1 MQIQIKRQLK
11 IELDQADIT
20 AAVKSFLAAA
30 GHNISD
36 DDLAKINYVKSPQTG
51 LRAELS
57 ISDEVV
63 ADEPVAP
70 ADMGARISNLEASVQ
85 AIDGK
90 VTSVAAA
97 QVGTTENPAVED
109 AAIADLEAQPTATA
123 VPEESAPADEP
134 GAVEPS
140 TVEDVAAVAEEAV
153 EAAVDRA
160 FTPAADEE
168 EEEVVPQGIPT
179 SLFK

>member
-1 MQIQIKRQLK
+1 MQVQIKRQLK

-20 AAVKSFLAAA
+20 TAVGNFLAAN
-30 GHNISD
+30 GYQISD
-36 DDLAKINYVKSPQTG
+36 EDLARINFVKSPKDG
-51 LRAELS
+51 LRAELN
-57 ISDEVV
+57 INEATEV
-63 ADEPVAP
+63 ADEPVEQP
-70 ADMGARISNLEASVQ
+70 HI
-85 AIDGK
+85 
-90 VTSVAAA
+90 
-97 QVGTTENPAVED
+97 GTTENPAVED

-123 VPEESAPADEP
+123 VPEESVPADDP
-134 GAVEPS
+134 GAVEPF
-140 TVEDVAAVAEEAV
+140 TVEDVAPVAEEAV

>member
-1 MQIQIKRQLK
+1 MQVQIKRQLK

-20 AAVKSFLAAA
+20 SAVGNFLAAN
-30 GHNISD
+30 GYQISD
-36 DDLAKINYVKSPQTG
+36 EDLARINFVKSPKDG
-51 LRAELS
+51 LRAELN
-57 ISDEVV
+57 INEATEV
-63 ADEPVAP
+63 ADEPVEQP
-70 ADMGARISNLEASVQ
+70 H
-85 AIDGK
+85 
-90 VTSVAAA
+90 
-97 QVGTTENPAVED
+97 VGTTENPAVED

>member
-1 MQIQIKRQLK
+1 MQVQIKRQLK
-11 IELDQADIT
+11 IEIDQADIT
-20 AAVKSFLAAA
+20 TAVGNFLAAN
-30 GHNISD
+30 GYQISD
-36 DDLAKINYVKSPQTG
+36 EDLARINFVKSPKDG
-51 LRAELS
+51 LRAELN
-57 ISDEVV
+57 INEATEV
-63 ADEPVAP
+63 ADEPVEQP
-70 ADMGARISNLEASVQ
+70 HI
-85 AIDGK
+85 
-90 VTSVAAA
+90 
-97 QVGTTENPAVED
+97 GTTENPAVED

-123 VPEESAPADEP
+123 VPEESVPADDP

-140 TVEDVAAVAEEAV
+140 TVEDVAPVAEEAV

>member
-1 MQIQIKRQLK
+1 MQVQIKRQLK

-20 AAVKSFLAAA
+20 TAVGNFLAAN
-30 GHNISD
+30 GYQISD
-36 DDLAKINYVKSPQTG
+36 EDLARINFVKSPKDG
-51 LRAELS
+51 LRAELN
-57 ISDEVV
+57 INEATEV
-63 ADEPVAP
+63 ADEPVEQP
-70 ADMGARISNLEASVQ
+70 
-85 AIDGK
+85 
-90 VTSVAAA
+90 

-123 VPEESAPADEP
+123 VPEESAPADDP

>member
-1 MQIQIKRQLK
+1 MQVQIKRQLK

-20 AAVKSFLAAA
+20 TAVGNFLAAN
-30 GHNISD
+30 GYQISD
-36 DDLAKINYVKSPQTG
+36 EDLARINFVKSPKDG
-51 LRAELS
+51 LRAELN
-57 ISDEVV
+57 INEATEV
-63 ADEPVAP
+63 ADEPVEQP
-70 ADMGARISNLEASVQ
+70 H
-85 AIDGK
+85 
-90 VTSVAAA
+90 
-97 QVGTTENPAVED
+97 VGTTENPAVED

-123 VPEESAPADEP
+123 VPEESATADEP

>member
-1 MQIQIKRQLK
+1 MQVQIKRQLK

-20 AAVKSFLAAA
+20 TAVGNFLAAN
-30 GHNISD
+30 GYQISD
-36 DDLAKINYVKSPQTG
+36 EDLARINFVKSPKDG
-51 LRAELS
+51 LRAELN
-57 ISDEVV
+57 INEATEV
-63 ADEPVAP
+63 ADEPVEQP
-70 ADMGARISNLEASVQ
+70 H
-85 AIDGK
+85 
-90 VTSVAAA
+90 
-97 QVGTTENPAVED
+97 VGTTENPAVED

-123 VPEESAPADEP
+123 VPEESAPADDP

-140 TVEDVAAVAEEAV
+140 TVEDVAPVVEEAV

>member
-1 MQIQIKRQLK
+1 MQVQIKRQLK

-20 AAVKSFLAAA
+20 SAVGNFLAAN
-30 GHNISD
+30 GYQISD
-36 DDLAKINYVKSPQTG
+36 EDLARINFVKSPKDG
-51 LRAELS
+51 LRAELN
-57 ISDEVV
+57 INEATEV
-63 ADEPVAP
+63 ADEPVEQP
-70 ADMGARISNLEASVQ
+70 
-85 AIDGK
+85 
-90 VTSVAAA
+90 
-97 QVGTTENPAVED
+97 QVGTTENPAVE
-109 AAIADLEAQPTATA
+109 EAQPTATA

-134 GAVEPS
+134 GQVEPS
-140 TVEDVAAVAEEAV
+140 TVEDVAPVAEEAV

>member
-1 MQIQIKRQLK
+1 MQVQIKRQLK

-20 AAVKSFLAAA
+20 TAVGNFLAAN
-30 GHNISD
+30 GYQISD
-36 DDLAKINYVKSPQTG
+36 EDLARINFVKSPKDG
-51 LRAELS
+51 LRAELN
-57 ISDEVV
+57 INEATEV
-63 ADEPVAP
+63 ADEPVEQP
-70 ADMGARISNLEASVQ
+70 
-85 AIDGK
+85 
-90 VTSVAAA
+90 

-109 AAIADLEAQPTATA
+109 AATA
-123 VPEESAPADEP
+123 VPEESVPADDP

-140 TVEDVAAVAEEAV
+140 TVEDVAPVAEEAV

>member
-1 MQIQIKRQLK
+1 MQVQIKRQLK

-20 AAVKSFLAAA
+20 TAVGNFLAAN
-30 GHNISD
+30 GYQISD
-36 DDLAKINYVKSPQTG
+36 EDLARINFVKSPKDG
-51 LRAELS
+51 LRAELN
-57 ISDEVV
+57 INEATEV
-63 ADEPVAP
+63 ADEPVEQP
-70 ADMGARISNLEASVQ
+70 H
-85 AIDGK
+85 
-90 VTSVAAA
+90 
-97 QVGTTENPAVED
+97 VGSTENPAVED
-109 AAIADLEAQPTATA
+109 AAIADLETQPTATA

-140 TVEDVAAVAEEAV
+140 TVEDVAPVAEEAV

>member
-1 MQIQIKRQLK
+1 MQVQIKRQLK

-20 AAVKSFLAAA
+20 TAVGNFLAAN
-30 GHNISD
+30 GYQISD
-36 DDLAKINYVKSPQTG
+36 EDLTRINFVKSPKDG
-51 LRAELS
+51 LRAELN
-57 ISDEVV
+57 INEATEV
-63 ADEPVAP
+63 ADEPVEQP
-70 ADMGARISNLEASVQ
+70 
-85 AIDGK
+85 
-90 VTSVAAA
+90 
-97 QVGTTENPAVED
+97 QVGSTENPAVE
-109 AAIADLEAQPTATA
+109 ETQPVPTT

-140 TVEDVAAVAEEAV
+140 TVEDVAPDAEEAV

>member
-1 MQIQIKRQLK
+1 MQVQIKRQLK

-20 AAVKSFLAAA
+20 SAVGNFLAAN
-30 GHNISD
+30 GYQISD
-36 DDLAKINYVKSPQTG
+36 EDLARINFVKSPKDG
-51 LRAELS
+51 LRAELN
-57 ISDEVV
+57 INEATEV
-63 ADEPVAP
+63 ADEPVEQP
-70 ADMGARISNLEASVQ
+70 H
-85 AIDGK
+85 
-90 VTSVAAA
+90 
-97 QVGTTENPAVED
+97 VGTTENPAVED

-123 VPEESAPADEP
+123 VPEESAPADDP
-134 GAVEPS
+134 GQVEPS
-140 TVEDVAAVAEEAV
+140 TVEDVAPVAEEAV

>member
-1 MQIQIKRQLK
+1 MQVQIKRQLK

-20 AAVKSFLAAA
+20 TAVGNFLAAN
-30 GHNISD
+30 GYQISD
-36 DDLAKINYVKSPQTG
+36 EDLARINFVKSPKDG
-51 LRAELS
+51 LRAELN
-57 ISDEVV
+57 INEATEV
-63 ADEPVAP
+63 ADEPVEQP
-70 ADMGARISNLEASVQ
+70 H
-85 AIDGK
+85 
-90 VTSVAAA
+90 
-97 QVGTTENPAVED
+97 VGTTENPAVED

-123 VPEESAPADEP
+123 VPEESAPADDP

-140 TVEDVAAVAEEAV
+140 TVEDVAPVAEEAV

-168 EEEVVPQGIPT
+168 EEEVVPKGIPT

>member
-1 MQIQIKRQLK
+1 MQVQIKRQLK

-20 AAVKSFLAAA
+20 SAVGNFLAAN
-30 GHNISD
+30 GYQISD
-36 DDLAKINYVKSPQTG
+36 EDLARINFVKSPKDG
-51 LRAELS
+51 LRAELN
-57 ISDEVV
+57 INEATEV
-63 ADEPVAP
+63 ADEPVEQP
-70 ADMGARISNLEASVQ
+70 H
-85 AIDGK
+85 
-90 VTSVAAA
+90 
-97 QVGTTENPAVED
+97 VGTTENPAVED

-123 VPEESAPADEP
+123 VPEESAPADDP

-140 TVEDVAAVAEEAV
+140 TVEDVAPVAEEAV

>member
-1 MQIQIKRQLK
+1 MQVQIKRQLK

-63 ADEPVAP
+63 ADEPAAP

-85 AIDGK
+85 VIDGK

-97 QVGTTENPAVED
+97 QVGTTENPAVE
-109 AAIADLEAQPTATA
+109 ETQPVPTA
-123 VPEESAPADEP
+123 VPEESAP
-134 GAVEPS
+134 AVEPS

-168 EEEVVPQGIPT
+168 EEEVVPKGIPT

>member
-1 MQIQIKRQLK
+1 MQVQIKRQLK

-20 AAVKSFLAAA
+20 TAVGNFLAAN
-30 GHNISD
+30 GYQISD
-36 DDLAKINYVKSPQTG
+36 EDLARINFVKSPKDG
-51 LRAELS
+51 LRAELN
-57 ISDEVV
+57 INEATEV
-63 ADEPVAP
+63 ADEPVEQP
-70 ADMGARISNLEASVQ
+70 
-85 AIDGK
+85 
-90 VTSVAAA
+90 

-140 TVEDVAAVAEEAV
+140 TVEDVAPVADEAVAD
-153 EAAVDRA
+153 AVDRA

-168 EEEVVPQGIPT
+168 EEEAVVPQGIPT

>member
-1 MQIQIKRQLK
+1 MQVQIKRQLK

-20 AAVKSFLAAA
+20 TAVGNFLAAN
-30 GHNISD
+30 GYQISD
-36 DDLAKINYVKSPQTG
+36 EDLARINFVKSPKDG
-51 LRAELS
+51 LRAELN
-57 ISDEVV
+57 INEATEV
-63 ADEPVAP
+63 ADEPVEQP
-70 ADMGARISNLEASVQ
+70 H
-85 AIDGK
+85 
-90 VTSVAAA
+90 
-97 QVGTTENPAVED
+97 VGTTENPAVED

-123 VPEESAPADEP
+123 VPEESTPADEP

-140 TVEDVAAVAEEAV
+140 TVEDVAV

>member
-1 MQIQIKRQLK
+1 MQVQIKRQLK

-20 AAVKSFLAAA
+20 TAVGNFLAAN
-30 GHNISD
+30 GYQISD
-36 DDLAKINYVKSPQTG
+36 EDLARINFVKSPKDG
-51 LRAELS
+51 LRAELN
-57 ISDEVV
+57 INEATEV
-63 ADEPVAP
+63 ADEPVEQP
-70 ADMGARISNLEASVQ
+70 H
-85 AIDGK
+85 
-90 VTSVAAA
+90 
-97 QVGTTENPAVED
+97 VGTTENPAVED

-123 VPEESAPADEP
+123 VPEESAPADDP

>member
-1 MQIQIKRQLK
+1 MQVQIKRQLK

-20 AAVKSFLAAA
+20 TAVGNFLAAN
-30 GHNISD
+30 GYQISD
-36 DDLAKINYVKSPQTG
+36 EDLARINFVKSPKDG
-51 LRAELS
+51 LRAELN
-57 ISDEVV
+57 INEATEV
-63 ADEPVAP
+63 ADEPVEQP
-70 ADMGARISNLEASVQ
+70 HI
-85 AIDGK
+85 
-90 VTSVAAA
+90 
-97 QVGTTENPAVED
+97 GTTENPAVED

-140 TVEDVAAVAEEAV
+140 TVEDVAPVAEEAV

>member
-1 MQIQIKRQLK
+1 MQVQIKRQLK

-20 AAVKSFLAAA
+20 SAVGNFLAAN
-30 GHNISD
+30 GYQISD
-36 DDLAKINYVKSPQTG
+36 EDLARINFVKSPKDG
-51 LRAELS
+51 LRAELN
-57 ISDEVV
+57 INEATEV
-63 ADEPVAP
+63 ADEPVEQP
-70 ADMGARISNLEASVQ
+70 
-85 AIDGK
+85 
-90 VTSVAAA
+90 
-97 QVGTTENPAVED
+97 QVGTTENPAVE
-109 AAIADLEAQPTATA
+109 ETQPVPTA

-140 TVEDVAAVAEEAV
+140 TVEDVAPVADEAV

>member
-1 MQIQIKRQLK
+1 MQVQIKRQLK
-11 IELDQADIT
+11 IVLDQADIT

-70 ADMGARISNLEASVQ
+70 ADMGARISNLEVSVQ

-109 AAIADLEAQPTATA
+109 AATA

-140 TVEDVAAVAEEAV
+140 TVEDVAPVAEEAV

>member
-1 MQIQIKRQLK
+1 MQVQIKRQLK

-20 AAVKSFLAAA
+20 TAVGNFLAAN
-30 GHNISD
+30 GYQISD
-36 DDLAKINYVKSPQTG
+36 EDLARINFVKSPKDG
-51 LRAELS
+51 LRAELN
-57 ISDEVV
+57 INEATEV
-63 ADEPVAP
+63 ADEPVEQP
-70 ADMGARISNLEASVQ
+70 H
-85 AIDGK
+85 
-90 VTSVAAA
+90 
-97 QVGTTENPAVED
+97 VGTTENPAVED

-123 VPEESAPADEP
+123 VPEESVPADDP

>member
-1 MQIQIKRQLK
+1 MQVQIKRQLK

-70 ADMGARISNLEASVQ
+70 ADMGARISNLEVSVQ
-85 AIDGK
+85 VIDGK

-109 AAIADLEAQPTATA
+109 AAIA

>member
-1 MQIQIKRQLK
+1 MQVQIKKQLK
-11 IELDQADIT
+11 IELDEADIIE
-20 AAVKSFLAAA
+20 AVGAFLQA
-30 GHNISD
+30 NDVKVST
-36 DDLAKINYVKSPQTG
+36 DDLAKITFVKSPKDG
-51 LRAELS
+51 LRAELN
-57 ISDEVV
+57 INEATEV
-63 ADEPVAP
+63 ADEPVEQP
-70 ADMGARISNLEASVQ
+70 
-85 AIDGK
+85 
-90 VTSVAAA
+90 

-123 VPEESAPADEP
+123 VPEESAPADDP

>member
-1 MQIQIKRQLK
+1 MQVQIKRQLK

-20 AAVKSFLAAA
+20 TAVGNFLAAN
-30 GHNISD
+30 GYQISD
-36 DDLAKINYVKSPQTG
+36 EDLARINFVKSPKDG
-51 LRAELS
+51 LRAELN
-57 ISDEVV
+57 INEATEV
-63 ADEPVAP
+63 ADEPVEQP
-70 ADMGARISNLEASVQ
+70 H
-85 AIDGK
+85 
-90 VTSVAAA
+90 
-97 QVGTTENPAVED
+97 VGTTENPAVED

>member
-1 MQIQIKRQLK
+1 MQVQIKRQLK

-36 DDLAKINYVKSPQTG
+36 DDLAKISYVKSPQTG

-63 ADEPVAP
+63 ADEPAAP

-85 AIDGK
+85 VIDGK

-97 QVGTTENPAVED
+97 QVGTTENPAVE
-109 AAIADLEAQPTATA
+109 ETQPVPTA
-123 VPEESAPADEP
+123 VPEESATADEP

>member
-1 MQIQIKRQLK
+1 MQVQIKRQLK

-20 AAVKSFLAAA
+20 TAVGNFLAAN
-30 GHNISD
+30 GYQISD
-36 DDLAKINYVKSPQTG
+36 EDLARINFVKSPKDG
-51 LRAELS
+51 LRAELN
-57 ISDEVV
+57 INEATEV
-63 ADEPVAP
+63 ADEPVEQP
-70 ADMGARISNLEASVQ
+70 H
-85 AIDGK
+85 
-90 VTSVAAA
+90 
-97 QVGTTENPAVED
+97 VGTTENPAVED

-123 VPEESAPADEP
+123 VPEESAPADDP

-160 FTPAADEE
+160 FTTAADEE

>member
-1 MQIQIKRQLK
+1 MQVQIKRQLK

-20 AAVKSFLAAA
+20 SAVGNFLAAN
-30 GHNISD
+30 GYQISD
-36 DDLAKINYVKSPQTG
+36 EDLARINFVKSPKDG
-51 LRAELS
+51 LRAELN
-57 ISDEVV
+57 INEATEV
-63 ADEPVAP
+63 ADEPVEQP
-70 ADMGARISNLEASVQ
+70 
-85 AIDGK
+85 
-90 VTSVAAA
+90 

-109 AAIADLEAQPTATA
+109 AATA

>member
-1 MQIQIKRQLK
+1 MQVQIKRQLK

-20 AAVKSFLAAA
+20 TAVGNFLAAN
-30 GHNISD
+30 GYQISD
-36 DDLAKINYVKSPQTG
+36 EDLARINFVKSPKDG
-51 LRAELS
+51 LRAELN
-57 ISDEVV
+57 INEATEV
-63 ADEPVAP
+63 ADEPVEQP
-70 ADMGARISNLEASVQ
+70 HI
-85 AIDGK
+85 
-90 VTSVAAA
+90 
-97 QVGTTENPAVED
+97 GTTENPAVED

-123 VPEESAPADEP
+123 VPEESAPADDP

-168 EEEVVPQGIPT
+168 DEGVVPQGIPT